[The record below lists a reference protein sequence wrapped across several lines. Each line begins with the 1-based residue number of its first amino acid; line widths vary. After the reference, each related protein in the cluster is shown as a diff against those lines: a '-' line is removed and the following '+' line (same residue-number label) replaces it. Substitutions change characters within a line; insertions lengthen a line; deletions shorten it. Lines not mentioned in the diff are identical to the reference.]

1 MAIPAGDPP
10 PSTDLEGWREA
21 IADRRLRKFRLEAI
35 AAAFQDLGEMDKRVR
50 QDLIKHLSGAIIGT
64 ARNAVDPKKPN
75 AGNDIILDVHEAI
88 LTALLDPST
97 ADGKQLRKGFG
108 GIVKFRVK
116 DALARSDHDQIVPA
130 PKSSASFGKLK
141 AKQATVAGSKKPKK
155 TAQEVA
161 AELEEAANALEQQAV
176 EPPDDTPDRET
187 SPDAKH
193 VDDRPPPYSMDE
205 AEEDSVGPGRSS
217 YDPTLMA
224 VVRDM
229 DTQIDRQRILAKI
242 PDRMRQLAF
251 SLHMDR
257 EPQAVIAEAC
267 GVSTRTIRTW
277 IDEIQ
282 EELQQT
288 KEAQEL
294 LGRRAGAKS

>member
-1 MAIPAGDPP
+1 MAISAGDPP

-21 IADRRLRKFRLEAI
+21 IAEGRLRKFRLEAI
-35 AAAFQDLGEMDKRVR
+35 AAAFQDLGERDQRVR
-50 QDLIKHLSGAIIGT
+50 QDLIRHLSNAIIGM
-64 ARNAVDPKKPN
+64 ARNGVDLKKPN
-75 AGNDIILDVHEAI
+75 GGKDIIWDVHEAI
-88 LTALLDPST
+88 VTALLDPST

-108 GIVKFRVK
+108 GIVKYRVK

-130 PKSSASFGKLK
+130 PKSSASSGKSK
-141 AKQATVAGSKKPKK
+141 AKQATEAAVKKPKK

-161 AELEEAANALEQQAV
+161 AELDEAANALKQETA
-176 EPPDDTPDRET
+176 EPADNKSNEEA
-187 SPDAKH
+187 SSDADH
-193 VDDRPPPYSMDE
+193 VDDLPPPYIMDD
-205 AEEDSVGPGRSS
+205 AEDNAIDPGKSS

-242 PDRMRQLAF
+242 PDRLRQLAF

-257 EPQAVIAEAC
+257 EPQAVIALAC

-277 IDEIQ
+277 IAEIQ

-294 LGRRAGAKS
+294 LGRRAGAKT

>member
-1 MAIPAGDPP
+1 MAISAGDPP

-21 IADRRLRKFRLEAI
+21 IAKGRLRKFRLEAI
-35 AAAFQDLGEMDKRVR
+35 AAAFQDLGEADQRVR
-50 QDLIKHLSGAIIGT
+50 QDLMKHLSGAIIGM
-64 ARNAVDPKKPN
+64 ALKRVDVKKPN
-75 AGNDIILDVHEAI
+75 GGKDIIWGVHEAI
-88 LTALLDPST
+88 VTALLDPST

-108 GIVKFRVK
+108 GIVKYRVK

-130 PKSSASFGKLK
+130 PKSRASSGKSK
-141 AKQATVAGSKKPKK
+141 AKQATVAGAKKPKK
-155 TAQEVA
+155 PSQELA
-161 AELEEAANALEQQAV
+161 AELDEAANALQQEAADS
-176 EPPDDTPDRET
+176 PDDKSDEET
-187 SPDAKH
+187 TADADQ
-193 VDDRPPPYSMDE
+193 VDDRPPPYIVDD
-205 AEEDSVGPGRSS
+205 AEDDAIGPGKSS

-224 VVRDM
+224 IVRDM

-242 PDRMRQLAF
+242 PDHLRQLAF

-257 EPQAVIAEAC
+257 EPQDVIARAC

-277 IDEIQ
+277 IAEIQ

-294 LGRRAGAKS
+294 LERRAGAKT